1 MQIVIKADDDID
13 VLEILERIYSF
24 EDEIW
29 ETGNYETKVYVKI
42 GRYDIKRQYIKEKNK
57 IIFTVTK

>member
-1 MQIVIKADDDID
+1 MQIVIKADLDID
-13 VLEILERIYSF
+13 VLEILERIHRF

-29 ETGNYETKVYVKI
+29 ETGNYECKVYVRL

-57 IIFTVTK
+57 IIFTVTQ